1 MYTEKVAK
9 YVADKGISIKK
20 YRNEQVFL
28 ILRFITV

>member
-20 YRNEQVFL
+20 NIGTNRYSLYFAL
-28 ILRFITV
+28 

>member
-1 MYTEKVAK
+1 MYTGKVAK

-20 YRNEQVFL
+20 ISERTGIH